1 MAMTPRKFER
11 NKLKSA
17 MAKAKEQWKA
27 HCKAERKLGNVPVTF
42 ESWLGIDE
50 RKRSANGK

>member
-11 NKLKSA
+11 NRMKSA

-27 HCKAERKLGNVPVTF
+27 HCKAEREKGNTPVTF
-42 ESWLGIDE
+42 EAWLGIDE
-50 RKRSANGK
+50 RKRSTNGK